1 MRSNLKERWHRVIF
15 GAETPAGKNF
25 DVVLIIAI
33 LISMLAV
40 VLESIPALNAD
51 YGYYFRVVEWIVT
64 VLFTI
69 EYIARIIVARKP
81 LGYIF
86 SFFGIIDFLAVIPT
100 YLGLLFAGAGSLLII
115 RALRLLRIFR
125 VFKLSRY
132 TSEGEII
139 IDALK
144 ASKVKIGVFLFGVL
158 TVILIIGTIMYLIEG
173 AENGFT
179 SIPRSMYWTVV
190 TITTVGYGDISPQTP
205 VGQFI
210 AGMAM
215 LIGYAIIAVP
225 TGIVTV
231 EFTRAKDRK
240 KQAPETC
247 PSCSSGGHDSDA
259 RFCRICGARLKK

>member
-173 AENGFT
+173 
-179 SIPRSMYWTVV
+179 
-190 TITTVGYGDISPQTP
+190 
-205 VGQFI
+205 
-210 AGMAM
+210 
-215 LIGYAIIAVP
+215 
-225 TGIVTV
+225 
-231 EFTRAKDRK
+231 
-240 KQAPETC
+240 
-247 PSCSSGGHDSDA
+247 
-259 RFCRICGARLKK
+259 